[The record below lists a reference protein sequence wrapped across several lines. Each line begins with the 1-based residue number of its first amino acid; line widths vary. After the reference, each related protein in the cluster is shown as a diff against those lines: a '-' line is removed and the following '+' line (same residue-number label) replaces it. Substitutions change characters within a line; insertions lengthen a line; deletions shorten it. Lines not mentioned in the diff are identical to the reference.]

1 MNVRLPILAPLC
13 ALLFFTTACVKNSR
27 FNASSRIHA
36 SGWAINDTLHF
47 EDSLGAET
55 PSQLHA
61 TLSLRN
67 NTTYPYQ
74 NLWLYIKKE
83 LPQSDQIQTDSI
95 MCTLSDPLGNWT
107 GKGWGSL
114 FETSIQLPDIQWKPT
129 DSVRF
134 FRISI
139 VHGMKDSILPGIE
152 DIHLRLHT
160 D

>member
-1 MNVRLPILAPLC
+1 MNVRLPILASLC
-13 ALLFFTTACVKNSR
+13 ALLFLTTACVKNSR
-27 FNASSRIHA
+27 YNTSSRIHA

-47 EDSLGAET
+47 EDSLGADT
-55 PSQLHA
+55 PRKLHA

-83 LPQSDQIQTDSI
+83 LSQSNQIQTDSI

-114 FETSIQLPDIQWKPT
+114 FETAIQLPDIQWKTT
-129 DSVRF
+129 DSVRY

-139 VHGMKDSILPGIE
+139 VHGMKDSLLTGIE
-152 DIHLRLHT
+152 DLHLRLYSE
-160 D
+160 